1 MQSVLVWLLNLFVEF
16 LTTPALNSG
25 SEGINRAIV
34 GITAIANGF
43 YTIIFL
49 IIIFANF
56 IAIPGLDNYTVK
68 KLLPKLI
75 TVIILTQFSFLICS
89 VIIDIGNIAGQT
101 IPSQVLSLYK
111 GAPTPVVPAIAEM
124 LNPYSAIT
132 EVLRGAG
139 FGIADAGK
147 IVAIY
152 ILALFQI
159 IAMVIIA
166 LISIFYLMF
175 RWFAIL
181 LLTIFAPIA
190 FAAWVLP
197 NTEKFTKMWITSF
210 IKLTLMYVLVM
221 TVLASAVIAQ
231 DVLISIDGP
240 IAIIMSLFI
249 PLIALALVPKCLKV
263 SGSMLTA
270 ASKMAADTKA
280 GKAASGAAKGAVKKS
295 GQEGKLAELK
305 GKGFGALSKVTPG
318 KVGMGFATKQAA
330 TEGRVK
336 DANSKLYDSM
346 STGKLSAL
354 SKKGDEAATAAL
366 RGKYQKKRIEA
377 KQASDA
383 GIIYKK
389 GATPEEDSPER
400 KSYNE
405 LAEAVG
411 GDNYDTSVNSFQNS
425 RGGGGAPV
433 APPQPAPGAGGT
445 NPNVAANMRN
455 ANRRGQGANNWR
467 GGPGT
472 PPNPTQPSTPP
483 LGPPPPPP
491 GGSSTP

>member
-1 MQSVLVWLLNLFVEF
+1 
-16 LTTPALNSG
+16 
-25 SEGINRAIV
+25 
-34 GITAIANGF
+34 
-43 YTIIFL
+43 
-49 IIIFANF
+49 
-56 IAIPGLDNYTVK
+56 
-68 KLLPKLI
+68 
-75 TVIILTQFSFLICS
+75 
-89 VIIDIGNIAGQT
+89 
-101 IPSQVLSLYK
+101 
-111 GAPTPVVPAIAEM
+111 M
-124 LNPYSAIT
+124 LNPYDAVI

-139 FGIADAGK
+139 FGIADAGQ

-270 ASKMAADTKA
+270 AGKMAADTKA

-389 GATPEEDSPER
+389 GATPEQDSPER

-405 LAEAVG
+405 LAAAVG
-411 GDNYDTSVNSFQNS
+411 GDDYDASVNSFRNS
-425 RGGGGAPV
+425 RGGGGTTSSPV
-433 APPQPAPGAGGT
+433 TAPQPAPGGGGT

-455 ANRRGQGANNWR
+455 ANRRGRGASNWS

-472 PPNPTQPSTPP
+472 PPNPTPPSNPP
-483 LGPPPPPP
+483 LGPPPSPP